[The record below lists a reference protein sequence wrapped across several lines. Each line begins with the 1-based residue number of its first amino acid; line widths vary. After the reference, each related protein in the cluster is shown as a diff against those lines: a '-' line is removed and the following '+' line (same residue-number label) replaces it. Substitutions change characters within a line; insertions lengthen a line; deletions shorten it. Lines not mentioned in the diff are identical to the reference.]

1 MNVIHV
7 VFRVLSGRRAVYLL
21 PFTIAG
27 LLLIVVT
34 AISKEV
40 KPLTVVP
47 RGTFNLEVR
56 VEEKNVE
63 YRQLSQDG

>member
-1 MNVIHV
+1 MNFIRV

-27 LLLIVVT
+27 LPLIVVT
-34 AISKEV
+34 TISKEV

-47 RGTFNLEVR
+47 RGTFDLE
-56 VEEKNVE
+56 VEEKNIE
-63 YRQLSQDG
+63 YRQQSQDG